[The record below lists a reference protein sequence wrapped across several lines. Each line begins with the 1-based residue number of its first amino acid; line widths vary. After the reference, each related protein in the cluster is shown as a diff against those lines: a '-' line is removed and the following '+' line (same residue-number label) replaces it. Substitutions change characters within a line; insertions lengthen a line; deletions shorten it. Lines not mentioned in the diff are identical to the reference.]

1 VLYDALL
8 DIKKNETFEYVS
20 KSAFYCSFGC
30 KKSELLKTDKREP
43 SILNVM
49 RKIILII
56 FLLLVLRSAY
66 SQSDF
71 VPGFVQVT
79 KQDTL
84 FGLIDYRVDK
94 ANILECRFKRND
106 KDTVQVFSP
115 AQIYGYRFTNSKY
128 YVSRNLKTKAGIK
141 TLFLEYLVEGV
152 VDLYYYR
159 DQNNDHYL
167 VEKHDLPITEIS
179 FPKEIIQENGK
190 EYERNVMINRNV
202 LKFYLQDCPEMYGEI
217 DALVGT
223 HHKRLI
229 QLVKKY
235 HDIQCPGDVCI
246 IYQKKM
252 PKFRID
258 IQPVI
263 GYTNLN
269 TIGILFQV
277 DRKTADYSLQYGVL
291 SYIWLPLDNERLFLK
306 TGFIL
311 NRIKGYSWNQYM
323 EENGVKVPLQL
334 HYQFLKTNVT
344 PVISA
349 GINIYSTSYMPFYIF
364 PDLNLGVNAKI
375 TDKLYATLSFDFD
388 YFSELFIIPRDSR
401 IVSHSL
407 NLGVA
412 IKL

>member
-1 VLYDALL
+1 
-8 DIKKNETFEYVS
+8 
-20 KSAFYCSFGC
+20 
-30 KKSELLKTDKREP
+30 
-43 SILNVM
+43 M
-49 RKIILII
+49 RKIYLII

-66 SQSDF
+66 SQADF

-84 FGLIDYRVDK
+84 FGLIDYRVDRY
-94 ANILECRFKRND
+94 NVHECRFKRNE
-106 KDTVQVFSP
+106 KDTVHVFLP

-128 YVSRNLKTKAGIK
+128 YVSRNLKTNGGIE

-159 DQNNDHYL
+159 DQTNNHYL
-167 VEKHDLPITEIS
+167 VGKHDMPITEIS
-179 FPKEIIQENGK
+179 FPNEIIQKDGIK
-190 EYERNVMINRNV
+190 YERIVMINRNV
-202 LKFYLQDCPEMYGEI
+202 LKFYLPDCPELSSEIDEMYG
-217 DALVGT
+217 T
-223 HHKRLI
+223 NHKQLI
-229 QLVKKY
+229 QLVHKY
-235 HDIQCPGDVCI
+235 HDIKCPDDMCI

-263 GYTNLN
+263 GYTNFN
-269 TIGILFQV
+269 TIGVLFQV
-277 DRKTADYSLQYGVL
+277 DSKTTDYFMQYGVL
-291 SYIWLPLDNERLFLK
+291 SYIWLPLENERLFLK

-311 NRIKGYSWNQYM
+311 NRIKGYSQDHYM
-323 EENGVKVPLQL
+323 VENGVKVPLQL

-349 GINIYSTSYMPFYIF
+349 GVNIYSTPYMPFYVF
-364 PDLNLGVNAKI
+364 PDFNLGVNAKI

-388 YFSELFIIPRDSR
+388 YYSQLFIIPKDSR
-401 IVSHSL
+401 IVSHSV
-407 NLGVA
+407 NLGIA